1 MIYRYVL
8 HLESSNGRRTIRWTF
23 THPISECETIEIPTL
38 GRWYVSRV
46 VTEDGSDSGV
56 LYCTEPP

>member
-8 HLESSNGRRTIRWTF
+8 HLESSNGRRMIRWTY
-23 THPISECETIEIPTL
+23 THPIFESETIEIPTL

-46 VTEDGSDSGV
+46 VTEDGYDSGV
-56 LYCTEPP
+56 LYCTEPR

>member
-1 MIYRYVL
+1 MIYGYIL

-23 THPISECETIEIPTL
+23 THSISESEIIEIPTL

-46 VTEDGSDSGV
+46 VIEDGSDSGV